1 MDLRTTPLL
10 FLFVALLS
18 ACGQEGTSA
27 EETEEPAEE
36 LNEEMA
42 EGHAW
47 VEEDDAEFMV
57 EAYSYNLMITRYSEL
72 AAQKATTPALQD
84 FATRAVQFHSNLNDE
99 IEAMAAEKVIA
110 LPTGVGENVQE
121 KLVDLQEKEGQEFDE
136 AYTEVLDNIQ
146 DKMIDEYEEAAED
159 ASDMNLRNW
168 ASSTLPNLKAH
179 ELTTEELEEQVE

>member
-1 MDLRTTPLL
+1 MDLRKTPFL
-10 FLFVALLS
+10 FLFIALLA
-18 ACGQEGTSA
+18 ACNQEGASN
-27 EETEEPAEE
+27 EQTEEPADEV
-36 LNEEMA
+36 NEEMA

-47 VEEDDAEFMV
+47 VEEDDADFMV

-84 FATRAVQFHSNLNDE
+84 FATRSLQFHSNLNNE
-99 IEAMAAEKVIA
+99 IEAMAAEKTIA
-110 LPTGVGENVQE
+110 LPAEVGENVRE
-121 KLVDLQEKEGQEFDE
+121 YIIDLQEKEGEEFDE
-136 AYTEVLDNIQ
+136 AYAEVLEEIQ
-146 DKMIDEYEEAAED
+146 DKMIREYEEAAED